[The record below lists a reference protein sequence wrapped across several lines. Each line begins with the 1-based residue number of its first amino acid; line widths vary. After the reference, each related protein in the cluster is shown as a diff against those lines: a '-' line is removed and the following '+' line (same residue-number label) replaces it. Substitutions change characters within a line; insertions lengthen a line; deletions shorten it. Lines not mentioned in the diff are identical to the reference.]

1 MAEET
6 KKKKRAP
13 RKKKEDEM
21 MGKLDSAIQILGAA
35 GAVAS
40 ELMDQKVIRRGLFGT
55 YSDGTIRNL
64 PDAWNGEILSP
75 KSKEKYLFKPSKK
88 KKKKK
93 NKSKKKHKI
102 DL

>member
-1 MAEET
+1 
-6 KKKKRAP
+6 
-13 RKKKEDEM
+13 M
-21 MGKLDSAIQILGAA
+21 MVKLDSAIQILGAA

-40 ELMDQKVIRRGLFGT
+40 ELLDQKMVRKGLFGT
-55 YSDGTIRNL
+55 YSDGSIRNL

-75 KSKEKYLFKPSKK
+75 KSKEKYLFKKDKK